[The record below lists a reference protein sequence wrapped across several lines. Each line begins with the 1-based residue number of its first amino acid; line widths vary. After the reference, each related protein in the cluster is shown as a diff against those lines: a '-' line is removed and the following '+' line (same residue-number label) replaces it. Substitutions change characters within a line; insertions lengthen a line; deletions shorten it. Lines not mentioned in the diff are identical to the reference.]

1 MPHSPLKDVQNLSL
15 LIEGTIFPQIIAG
28 TINYF
33 FFASKGNDYSVK
45 GGDYLKYCSLKVV
58 P

>member
-28 TINYF
+28 TIISF
-33 FFASKGNDYSVK
+33 FHQKGMIIQSREAIIGNIAH
-45 GGDYLKYCSLKVV
+45 
-58 P
+58 

>member
-1 MPHSPLKDVQNLSL
+1 MPHSPLQDVQNLSL
-15 LIEGTIFPQIIAG
+15 LIEGTIFPQIIAR
-28 TINYF
+28 TIIS